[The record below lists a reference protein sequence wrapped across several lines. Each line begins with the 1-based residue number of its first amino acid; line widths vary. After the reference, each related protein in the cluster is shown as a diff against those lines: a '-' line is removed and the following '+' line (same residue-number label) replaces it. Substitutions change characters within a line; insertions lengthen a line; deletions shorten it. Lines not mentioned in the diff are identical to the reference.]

1 MIRIL
6 LASYSGQR
14 LIADSKDLAARA
26 VVNYLKLKFKVM
38 FDYLRVPFRFTARN
52 YSV

>member
-14 LIADSKDLAARA
+14 LIADSKDLTARA
-26 VVNYLKLKFKVM
+26 VANGLKLKFEVM
-38 FDYLRVPFRFTARN
+38 FDFLRAPCSFTAGN